1 MVMEAQQGRS
11 FTHGGGRG
19 LDRLRKRCFPG
30 GRELTGK
37 IGCII
42 RPCWVPTHFHQ
53 VLTTGQTG
61 PSCLTEKEA
70 ESWVKWGVYHSP
82 SRGTWEVTLFWDSP
96 ALAVSALSACTP
108 SCFRL
113 TAFVLKSFAQAR
125 SFIFIDPLEL
135 EAAKDWIVQQQ
146 QADGSFP
153 AVGRILNKDIQV
165 SSFSASSGSPG
176 LVLLAPRVCLR
187 PVGLGGC
194 PLWLG

>member
-1 MVMEAQQGRS
+1 M
-11 FTHGGGRG
+11 
-19 LDRLRKRCFPG
+19 
-30 GRELTGK
+30 
-37 IGCII
+37 
-42 RPCWVPTHFHQ
+42 
-53 VLTTGQTG
+53 
-61 PSCLTEKEA
+61 
-70 ESWVKWGVYHSP
+70 
-82 SRGTWEVTLFWDSP
+82 FWDSP
-96 ALAVSALSACTP
+96 ACGSLSLYP

-165 SSFSASSGSPG
+165 SSLSASSGSPG
-176 LVLLAPRVCLR
+176 LVLLAPRICLR
-187 PVGLGGC
+187 PVGLGGY